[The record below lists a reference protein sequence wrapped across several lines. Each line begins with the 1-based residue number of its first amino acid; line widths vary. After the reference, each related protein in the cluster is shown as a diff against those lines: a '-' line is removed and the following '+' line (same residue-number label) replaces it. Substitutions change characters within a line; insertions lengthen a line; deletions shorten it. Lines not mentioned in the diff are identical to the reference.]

1 MGVSWIKIT
10 TGMFDDEKIKIIDS
24 LPDHDAI
31 LVIWIKLLTL
41 AGKCNARGCLVIN
54 DSLPYTDEMLSAV
67 FFRPLNTIKMALDI
81 FEKLGMIYRSNAIQL
96 ANWEKHQNE
105 TALEIIR
112 ENERN
117 RKRIQRAK
125 QAIQITDYN
134 NVPDNVPDKSRN
146 VRTLD
151 IDKDKDKEEDIRN
164 RSKNKNFIIPTYNE
178 VKEYCN
184 ERSNNIDAEQ
194 FIDYYTSKGWMIG
207 KNKMKDWKAAIR
219 TWERNNKDKQPKEIV
234 PHEPIKCE
242 CGGYF
247 NAGGFCTKCGKE
259 IG

>member
-1 MGVSWIKIT
+1 MANRDAKLEKVLLKYGSDGYSLYWLCLELIADRIDSTHIDFELEHDAETLGYRLHIDTLRVEEIMRYFVSLELFENDQNRIT
-10 TGMFDDEKIKIIDS
+10 CLKLAARLENSIVKSPELKIIQNRIKERKI
-24 LPDHDAI
+24 PDDP
-31 LVIWIKLLTL
+31 
-41 AGKCNARGCLVIN
+41 G
-54 DSLPYTDEMLSAV
+54 
-67 FFRPLNTIKMALDI
+67 
-81 FEKLGMIYRSNAIQL
+81 
-96 ANWEKHQNE
+96 
-105 TALEIIR
+105 
-112 ENERN
+112 
-117 RKRIQRAK
+117 
-125 QAIQITDYN
+125 
-134 NVPDNVPDKSRN
+134 KSRIIPEN
-146 VRTLD
+146 SGQIRLD
-151 IDKDKDKEEDIRN
+151 QIRLD
-164 RSKNKNFIIPTYNE
+164 SEKNKNFIIPTYNE

-184 ERSNNIDAEQ
+184 ERGNSIDAEQ